1 MATQKLSAIIF
12 SIAFIFLLLVQGL
25 PAYSQVV
32 GCRDPAAIN
41 YNSSATISDSSC
53 MYNATSY
60 TPPVKV
66 NPISNVLIETS
77 GLQWAGSFLWSFNDG
92 GGAAAIY
99 RIDTASDAIL
109 QTVNLGGVTNIDWE
123 DIAFDGTHFYIGDFG
138 NNADGARTDLTIY
151 KFPLSA
157 IPDYITDPVATISST
172 QIEVINF
179 TYSDQV
185 PVVATTVANTTRFDC
200 EAMIVDGGKIHLFSK
215 NWVDV
220 NTTHYIING
229 TTAGNYVATPVE
241 TFATNY
247 LVTAADKVPGL
258 NIIALL
264 GYRNEFP
271 GNHFMHLLTDF
282 STGLYFNGNRR
293 RIDLPDA
300 ATMGQAE
307 GITFR
312 NSTYGYISN
321 EKVVNFITIDQ
332 KLHSFNTESFAP
344 LYVLP
349 LDLTNFSV
357 RNVAGLHQVN
367 WRFALPV
374 QNLKVLGSS
383 NQTDFKELKTY
394 NTSTTGTFFNQPS
407 ASLSCYKLCWQQ
419 GNGGLQYSA
428 TICLNTQLKNGLSN
442 IVLHANGELNFILT
456 GNSAIN
462 YVFRLITTDGKLIA
476 QTKRLATPGLNLLR
490 FPQNISSHH
499 FVLLQAIGG
508 KEQKGV
514 MLSVKK

>member
-1 MATQKLSAIIF
+1 
-12 SIAFIFLLLVQGL
+12 
-25 PAYSQVV
+25 
-32 GCRDPAAIN
+32 
-41 YNSSATISDSSC
+41 
-53 MYNATSY
+53 
-60 TPPVKV
+60 
-66 NPISNVLIETS
+66 
-77 GLQWAGSFLWSFNDG
+77 
-92 GGAAAIY
+92 
-99 RIDTASDAIL
+99 
-109 QTVNLGGVTNIDWE
+109 
-123 DIAFDGTHFYIGDFG
+123 
-138 NNADGARTDLTIY
+138 
-151 KFPLSA
+151 
-157 IPDYITDPVATISST
+157 
-172 QIEVINF
+172 
-179 TYSDQV
+179 
-185 PVVATTVANTTRFDC
+185 
-200 EAMIVDGGKIHLFSK
+200 MIVDGSKIHLFSK